1 MEPEVRYCITKD
13 GVRIAYTVSGE
24 GPPLLLCG
32 EAVTSHVQLEWSHP
46 PSSRLLHETA
56 RHNTVIRFDFRGC
69 GLSDRVLGRSVD
81 DSLSDMEAV
90 VERTGLE
97 RFAISAQVT
106 ATLAAI
112 AFAARH
118 PDQVTRLVVID
129 GFARWGDLLNIPQV
143 RALVA
148 AAKVDWTL
156 ATEVIG
162 FMSFGAGR
170 DENQS
175 HGEYIRACIGPDYF
189 ENSDVAA
196 TIDVTEFAS
205 QVKAPTLVMKHAGM
219 QYPTME
225 MTKDLAARIPN
236 AQLAVIEGTWADN
249 IEATCRR
256 VAAFVNDGETDVRP
270 APELPT
276 GMTAILFADIADS
289 TALTERLGDTRFR
302 EMARHLDAAMR
313 TLIREHSGTPI
324 EGKLLGD
331 GVLAVFTS
339 ARQAIEAALAC
350 GSAGGEA
357 GLPLHLGLHAGDVIR
372 EDNNVYGGAV
382 NIAARIS
389 SLSTPGKVL
398 VSDTVRSLARTSAG
412 VSFDDRG
419 EHALKGIED
428 PVRVYEVSVRA

>member
-1 MEPEVRYCITKD
+1 
-13 GVRIAYTVSGE
+13 
-24 GPPLLLCG
+24 
-32 EAVTSHVQLEWSHP
+32 
-46 PSSRLLHETA
+46 
-56 RHNTVIRFDFRGC
+56 
-69 GLSDRVLGRSVD
+69 
-81 DSLSDMEAV
+81 MEAV

-118 PDQVTRLVVID
+118 PDQVMRLVVID
-129 GFARWGDLLNIPQV
+129 GFARWGDLLNIPQIQ
-143 RALVA
+143 ALVA

-170 DENQS
+170 DENKS

-196 TIDVTEFAS
+196 TIDVTEFAG
-205 QVKAPTLVMKHAGM
+205 QVKAPTLVMKHVGM

-249 IEATCRR
+249 IEATCRK
-256 VAAFVNDGETDVRP
+256 VAAFVNDGKTDVRS

-302 EMARHLDAAMR
+302 EMARDLDAAMR
-313 TLIREHSGTPI
+313 LLIREHSGTPI

-339 ARQAIEAALAC
+339 ARQAIEAALCLRERRRRRRPAAAPGPPRRRC
-350 GSAGGEA
+350 HPGGQQR
-357 GLPLHLGLHAGDVIR
+357 LR
-372 EDNNVYGGAV
+372 
-382 NIAARIS
+382 R
-389 SLSTPGKVL
+389 
-398 VSDTVRSLARTSAG
+398 
-412 VSFDDRG
+412 RG
-419 EHALKGIED
+419 EHRCTD
-428 PVRVYEVSVRA
+428 QQPVRARQAAGLGHCALAGAHVRRRLIR